1 MASQEYFRFL
11 HLPFDVRIMILR
23 YLLPDQ
29 HFILHEAYNAD
40 CNRGPWHR
48 PTWLTFDYNSRSP
61 YPDILLTNRQ
71 VYSECFYHLYTIKT
85 FKFVLHF
92 SHIGF
97 AYYQFLT
104 QKHDHL
110 RKELQPVPYHAIKE
124 FILEIR
130 CPDWPTTIC
139 DFRKILIMLL
149 RRFHVEKVHFRKLRI
164 QFPDPLGPLPGW
176 DHAWD
181 NAESK
186 AWDFKPELVLDDD
199 GDNVA
204 HQELTAQDSGAPST
218 FAWFLSAFAT
228 CPSLADECIIELP
241 ESLRDKTH
249 MQACAKRYAE
259 GLDGRSSFHLED
271 ECCLKQDLYDLHHKE
286 GYREDCS
293 CEVCDVRTMSEWTR
307 AVHEWLLYSIRHRSA
322 KIRWIV
328 RHHARGAWLSCKP
341 RYHALNKEDGCQCG
355 FCTCYRQHKQEERV
369 YLEMLAL
376 TAYEKEQEAG
386 DYEEEHDDDDDD
398 DDDQQRCQRPDHL
411 RKQLTRYGSRDGE
424 ILLGPE
430 REECEDCIEIKAKEL
445 RAQGLFDNWSS
456 YVPKPV
462 KRALR
467 YGLCKYPR
475 DLWESW
481 KPKVEPWYNDYVS
494 TCSPWLHP
502 RLPRPEGW
510 EPPMYNDINGLYGC
524 DECLW
529 ENGGGWLGRNTLRA
543 SYLTRWRLLGS
554 MVWETGCLM
563 VKDHISSGWED
574 YTGMS

>member
-110 RKELQPVPYHAIKE
+110 RKELQPVPYHAMKE

-181 NAESK
+181 NAEPK

-204 HQELTAQDSGAPST
+204 HQELTARDSGAPST

-398 DDDQQRCQRPDHL
+398 DQQRCQRPDHL
-411 RKQLTRYGSRDGE
+411 RKQLTRYGSRDGKSSWD
-424 ILLGPE
+424 PRE
-430 REECEDCIEIKAKEL
+430 RSVKTVSKSRPRNCE
-445 RAQGLFDNWSS
+445 R
-456 YVPKPV
+456 
-462 KRALR
+462 
-467 YGLCKYPR
+467 R
-475 DLWESW
+475 D
-481 KPKVEPWYNDYVS
+481 YS
-494 TCSPWLHP
+494 TTGRPTSPSQS
-502 RLPRPEGW
+502 
-510 EPPMYNDINGLYGC
+510 NALYGTDYASTPVTSGRAGSRKWSHGTMITLALAAHGSIPGC
-524 DECLW
+524 HGRRVGSRLCIMTSM
-529 ENGGGWLGRNTLRA
+529 GYTAVTSVCGKTAGAGWAGTPCARPILPDGVFWGA
-543 SYLTRWRLLGS
+543 WCGKP
-554 MVWETGCLM
+554 CA
-563 VKDHISSGWED
+563 
-574 YTGMS
+574 